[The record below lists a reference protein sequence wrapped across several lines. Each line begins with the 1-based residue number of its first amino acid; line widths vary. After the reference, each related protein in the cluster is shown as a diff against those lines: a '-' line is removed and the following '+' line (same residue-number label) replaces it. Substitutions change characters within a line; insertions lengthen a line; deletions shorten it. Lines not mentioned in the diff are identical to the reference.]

1 MKNVIK
7 SVFAVIF
14 SLTLMT
20 AFGQKIGHINSGLLL
35 QEIPEVKQANSEIEA
50 LQTQLQ
56 KKAQGMIQ
64 ELQTKY
70 QALQQQEQNGE
81 LSPKEIQDEAAKLRQ
96 EEAKLQE
103 FQQNME
109 QQLAE
114 KQQSLLQPILD
125 NVNSKITE
133 VAKAE
138 GYTYIIDISAGSVL
152 YADEANDILDK
163 VKAKLGL

>member
-20 AFGQKIGHINSGLLL
+20 AFGQKVGHINSGLLL

-56 KKAQGMIQ
+56 KKGQGMLQ

-125 NVNSKITE
+125 NVNNKIAE

-152 YADEANDILDK
+152 YADESNDILDK

>member
-14 SLTLMT
+14 SLMMMT
-20 AFGQKIGHINSGLLL
+20 AFGQKIGHINSVLLL

-56 KKAQGMIQ
+56 KKGEGMLQ

-70 QALQQQEQNGE
+70 QALQVQEQNGE
-81 LSPKEIQDEAAKLRQ
+81 LSPKELQDEANKLRQ

-103 FQQNME
+103 FQQSMQ
-109 QQLAE
+109 QQLGE
-114 KQQSLLQPILD
+114 KQQTLLQPILD
-125 NVNSKITE
+125 KVNDKISE
-133 VAKAE
+133 VAKAN
-138 GYTYIIDISAGSVL
+138 GYTYVIDISGGAVL
-152 YADEANDILDK
+152 YADEANDITAM
-163 VKAKLGL
+163 VKEKLGL